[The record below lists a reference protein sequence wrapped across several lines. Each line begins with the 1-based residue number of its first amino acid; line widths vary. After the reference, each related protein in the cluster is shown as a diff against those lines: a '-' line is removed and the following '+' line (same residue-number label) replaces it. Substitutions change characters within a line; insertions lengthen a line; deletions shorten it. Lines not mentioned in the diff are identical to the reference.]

1 VGFAR
6 GEAREDCS
14 TVFSLVGEK
23 SSTTFDGYLSQ
34 VLQPGF
40 WSGTIAFI
48 RISMTHGVNIVSHF
62 FNISKQPDY
71 TSTLNFLRDYLPTYV
86 QHIDPRKTVHIFI
99 HQYRQML
106 QCKPS
111 MYNHFATLIPVAKC
125 HSDDLLTL
133 KSSLEAGNTPW
144 WSQVRD
150 EKGYDRTAKESKGKE
165 KKNQL
170 NKEDRKKINEALTY
184 HYLKNSDKGLRL
196 ALEMMA
202 RLERAQQKEAEL
214 AASMNVSVEDLDCG
228 VASAESDKELH
239 EEKTARTASLTSIYE
254 RRNWLQRAKIISIHL
269 HPKMGGRISK
279 DTSEITGVKENM
291 LLTWLVQP
299 RMIAGW
305 IDLVECM
312 NAETAM
318 ESLPNA
324 VKDLFCTVYPESKVC
339 VQRYRKKMTPE
350 CQQLKILFKGG
361 KVSSP
366 FLIFFLTFFVQM
378 LINLHVLFFS

>member
-1 VGFAR
+1 MGFAR

-40 WSGTIAFI
+40 WLGTIAFI
-48 RISMTHGVNIVSHF
+48 WISMAHGVNIISHF
-62 FNISKQPDY
+62 FNVSKQPDC
-71 TSTLNFLRDYLPTYV
+71 TSTLNFLRDYLPMYV
-86 QHIDPRKTVHIFI
+86 QHIDPSKTVQIFF

-106 QCKPS
+106 RSKPS

-125 HSDDLLTL
+125 RSDDLPTL
-133 KSSLEAGNTPW
+133 NASLEAGDTPW

-150 EKGYDRTAKESKGKE
+150 VNGYVCTVKELKGKK

-170 NKEDRKKINEALTY
+170 NKKDWKKLNEALTY
-184 HYLKNSDKGLRL
+184 HYLKNSNKGLCL

-202 RLERAQQKEAEL
+202 RLERAQQKEAEM
-214 AASMNVSVEDLDCG
+214 AASMNVSVKDLDCG
-228 VASAESDKELH
+228 IASAESDKELH
-239 EEKTARTASLTSIYE
+239 EEKMARTASLTSIYE

>member
-1 VGFAR
+1 VR
-6 GEAREDCS
+6 
-14 TVFSLVGEK
+14 
-23 SSTTFDGYLSQ
+23 
-34 VLQPGF
+34 
-40 WSGTIAFI
+40 
-48 RISMTHGVNIVSHF
+48 
-62 FNISKQPDY
+62 
-71 TSTLNFLRDYLPTYV
+71 FLRA
-86 QHIDPRKTVHIFI
+86 
-99 HQYRQML
+99 L
-106 QCKPS
+106 QS
-111 MYNHFATLIPVAKC
+111 MYAH
-125 HSDDLLTL
+125 
-133 KSSLEAGNTPW
+133 
-144 WSQVRD
+144 
-150 EKGYDRTAKESKGKE
+150 
-165 KKNQL
+165 NQL
-170 NKEDRKKINEALTY
+170 NKEDRKKLNEALTY
-184 HYLKNSDKGLRL
+184 RYLKNSDKGLRL

>member
-1 VGFAR
+1 MA
-6 GEAREDCS
+6 
-14 TVFSLVGEK
+14 
-23 SSTTFDGYLSQ
+23 
-34 VLQPGF
+34 
-40 WSGTIAFI
+40 
-48 RISMTHGVNIVSHF
+48 HGVNIISHF
-62 FNISKQPDY
+62 FNVSKQPDC
-71 TSTLNFLRDYLPTYV
+71 TSTLNFLRDYLPMYV
-86 QHIDPRKTVHIFI
+86 QHIDPSKTVQIFF

-106 QCKPS
+106 RSKPS

-125 HSDDLLTL
+125 RSDDLPTL
-133 KSSLEAGNTPW
+133 NASLEAGDTPW

-150 EKGYDRTAKESKGKE
+150 VNGYVCTVKELKGKK

-170 NKEDRKKINEALTY
+170 NKKDWKKLNEALTY
-184 HYLKNSDKGLRL
+184 HYLKNSNKGLCL

-254 RRNWLQRAKIISIHL
+254 RPNWLQRAKITFIHL

-279 DTSEITGVKENM
+279 DTSDITGVKENM

-312 NAETAM
+312 NMETAM

-324 VKDLFCTVYPESKVC
+324 VKDLFCTFDQNLKFVC
-339 VQRYRKKMTPE
+339 NVTEKK
-350 CQQLKILFKGG
+350 
-361 KVSSP
+361 
-366 FLIFFLTFFVQM
+366 
-378 LINLHVLFFS
+378 